1 MCVDDIGAVGDGFY
15 AVVGVFVVFNLLALV
30 VVVVVVVVVVYGDL
44 LPFLTV
50 VVTVH

>member
-30 VVVVVVVVVVYGDL
+30 VVVVVVYGDL